1 MLGSRIGITEQGL
14 KRIEEIRK
22 ELYPEDDAIQPKKE
36 KTAQQPPRSEPKHN
50 EKQMEAILEQLRAK
64 DEQLK
69 EKDNQLKKKDSQIK
83 SMWDELHARDQQMRT
98 LIDSVNS
105 VYRSMSLIEHRM
117 NDIEANTKPDPGQ
130 PKRSAI
136 HPDPEPENNKT
147 TVKKPIKPG

>member
-1 MLGSRIGITEQGL
+1 MAKDYKISQVAKHYGVTKQTVRNYTKHLNEPEDYYREQRGTNGTIVFITEQGL

-36 KTAQQPPRSEPKHN
+36 
-50 EKQMEAILEQLRAK
+50 
-64 DEQLK
+64 
-69 EKDNQLKKKDSQIK
+69 KDSQIK

-136 HPDPEPENNKT
+136 YSRD
-147 TVKKPIKPG
+147 G